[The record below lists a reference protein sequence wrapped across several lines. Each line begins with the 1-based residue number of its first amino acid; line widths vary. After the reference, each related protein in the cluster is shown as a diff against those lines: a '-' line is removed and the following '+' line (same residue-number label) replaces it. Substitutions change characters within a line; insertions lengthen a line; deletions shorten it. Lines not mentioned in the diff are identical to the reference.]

1 MTATAKGR
9 VVRTLAG
16 AAQPEAPVQPQ
27 QPQAKIK
34 RTLPVPALHQSHA
47 FRLNP

>member
-1 MTATAKGR
+1 MTTTAKGR

-16 AAQPEAPVQPQ
+16 AVRTEAPVQPQ

-34 RTLPVPALHQSHA
+34 RSLPVPALHQSHT